1 MSKSKFK
8 ILAIEDNETIRDG
21 IVRVANKLG
30 HEAVAKIDAES
41 ALSLPEHFDILITDY
56 KLPGMDG
63 MALIPAIKQK
73 QPDIEILMITAFG
86 TIELAV
92 EAMQKGATDFI
103 AKPFS
108 PEELSMKIN
117 KLAQR
122 VREKAEL
129 TRLAEENDYL
139 REQVDVEFN
148 YGDIVGSS
156 SPMQKVYKII
166 DKVARGDSSVI
177 IYGESGTG
185 KELVARAIH
194 KASTRKDKPF
204 IRVNCGALAEGV
216 LESELFGHERGA
228 FTGALKRKK
237 GRFEL
242 ANNGNIFLD
251 EIGDIPLATQV
262 KMLRVLQEKE
272 FERVGG
278 EETFTVDIR
287 VIAATN
293 KNLKEEIQKGNFRE
307 DLFYRLHVIPV
318 YLPPLRE
325 RKEDIPSLTDHFIK
339 KLSHELKIPNLKI
352 TAKAKQQ
359 LVEYNWPGN
368 IREFENAV
376 ERAAVLCEQ
385 SQIEAS
391 DLPFLTNTKTDS
403 MQLPDEISD
412 LNHAL
417 GTVEKQLI
425 ERAMEKTRGVK
436 TEAARMLG
444 VKTSALYY
452 KLEKYGLI

>member
-129 TRLAEENDYL
+129 TRLTEENDYL

-293 KNLKEEIQKGNFRE
+293 KNLKEEIQKGSFRE